1 MICLIDE
8 HPNNTIMLGIY
19 NCISISLGKPDHKL
33 PPPLIP
39 AAKSLER
46 FAGPKEDLYT
56 TVNKPLKKKPEPAKN
71 TSYTKLS
78 ELNVSKNPA
87 AAVAVEEAD
96 NDKVTDVPNHLSYS
110 EVSFDQRPELEPA
123 ERRESAADDEM
134 WVTVKWRQ
142 QQEKLQQEQ
151 QQKQQQQQ
159 KHQQH
164 SDLEKSIEDDPAA
177 LALSL
182 LDGGGSHHQGSI
194 PMQDY
199 SNLTDINTGQAFIGE
214 VKRTEEDSNK
224 IYIDGKSMMDD
235 SNNESAPTHDYVNH
249 DTDDGKEE
257 KQVLTSGTYS
267 EIDEVDQII
276 KKLDEKKKQQNGPMA
291 SVPPMS
297 DYVNTSPTPP
307 KVSIMLYVV

>member
-1 MICLIDE
+1 M
-8 HPNNTIMLGIY
+8 
-19 NCISISLGKPDHKL
+19 SLGKPEL

-39 AAKSLER
+39 TAKSLER

-56 TVNKPLKKKPEPAKN
+56 TVNKPLKKKPEPAKS

-87 AAVAVEEAD
+87 AGVVAVEAAGS
-96 NDKVTDVPNHLSYS
+96 DKVTNVPNQLSYS
-110 EVSFDQRPELEPA
+110 EVSFDQRPELEPT

-151 QQKQQQQQ
+151 QQQQQKQKQQQQ
-159 KHQQH
+159 QQH
-164 SDLEKSIEDDPAA
+164 SDLEKSIEDDPEAI
-177 LALSL
+177 ALSL
-182 LDGGGSHHQGSI
+182 LDGGGSHHQGTI

-224 IYIDGKSMMDD
+224 IYIEGNSMMEDG
-235 SNNESAPTHDYVNH
+235 NNGSAPTHDYVNH

-257 KQVLTSGTYS
+257 KQVKKQVFTSGTYS

-276 KKLDEKKKQQNGPMA
+276 KKLDEKKKQQVGPMA

-307 KVSIMLYVV
+307 KVSVMLYVL